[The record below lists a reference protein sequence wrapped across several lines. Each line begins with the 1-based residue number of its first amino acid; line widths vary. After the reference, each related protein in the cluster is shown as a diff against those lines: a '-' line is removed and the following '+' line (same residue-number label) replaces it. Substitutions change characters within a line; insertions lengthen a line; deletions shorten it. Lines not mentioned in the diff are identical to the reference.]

1 MIIKVYTIKD
11 ILYKAGRKDYSKL
24 VRQVIIN
31 KRGNKQTV
39 YRRVDKPI
47 VKKTASTQE
56 ILDNIKYY
64 GRVPLKKV
72 FTDRSEN
79 KVYYKSLFWSIESL
93 NIPTTEI
100 SLSDIKEVEAINGA
114 SINSVFLLKRKDG
127 KKFIYKPAHMEH
139 YEERSGVSAEKLKF
153 SQFAHEGLYYK
164 VASLLGVD
172 YLFPKTSIAR
182 IGDSYGALI
191 EYIDDKNYKLASKV
205 NSHEIWPLIQQHPK
219 DYAIMTLLDFI
230 TGNLDRHEDNY
241 FVNVETGE
249 IKGIDHGLAFEATAV
264 WHSLK
269 QILGVISNPKSENYN
284 NMSFKTINSK
294 ILGISDFIQR
304 LKENKDKIIKLVE
317 TTIPAT
323 VYSSRNPNLDKEI
336 IDTFKKKIDMVVNA
350 PEDKIP
356 ISTSH

>member
-1 MIIKVYTIKD
+1 MIIKVYTLKD
-11 ILYKAGRKDYSKL
+11 VLYKAGRKDYSKL

-47 VKKTASTQE
+47 VEKTASTQE

-64 GRVPLKKV
+64 GPVSLKKV
-72 FTDRSEN
+72 FTDRSAD

-100 SLSDIKEVEAINGA
+100 SLSDIKEVEAVNKD

-139 YEERSGVSAEKLKF
+139 YEERTGPLEGYF
-153 SQFAHEGLYYK
+153 RFCQFAHEGLYYK
-164 VASLLGVD
+164 IASLLGVD
-172 YLFPKTSIAR
+172 YLFPKTSIAH

-191 EYIDDKNYKLASKV
+191 EYIDDKNYKLA
-205 NSHEIWPLIQQHPK
+205 NQTPTYGTWALIQEHPK

-230 TGNLDRHEDNY
+230 TGNLDRHNGNY

-249 IKGIDHGLAFEATAV
+249 IRGIDHGLSFEAKSV
-264 WHSLK
+264 SQPLR
-269 QILGVISNPKSENYN
+269 QILSVISNPKREYYD
-284 NMSFKTINSK
+284 NMLFETLSSK
-294 ILGISDFIQR
+294 IDVSDFRQK
-304 LKENKDKIIKLVE
+304 LKENKDEIIKLVE
-317 TTIPAT
+317 TIIPAT
-323 VYSSRNPNLDKEI
+323 VASSRDPNLDKKI
-336 IDTFKKKIDMVVNA
+336 IDTFKRKVDLVINA

-356 ISTSH
+356 ISAAN